1 MTAPPRTAGN
11 AGSSAPPVDDAA
23 KRGTLIAMIL
33 ASGVV
38 FLDGTAVSVALPAIG
53 RELRA
58 GLSGLQW
65 IVNGYTLTL
74 AALLILGGSLGD
86 HYGRKRMLV
95 VGLAGFGAA
104 SLLCALAPTVEVL
117 IAARML
123 QGVTGALLVPEGLA
137 ILSAVFTNAAERGA
151 AIGAWTGWG
160 GIVSVVGPFLG
171 GLFVER
177 GFWRGVFLLN
187 IPLIAVVLWL
197 VARYVPETRDEE
209 APKRLD
215 WAGAALVIL
224 GLGGIAYGLTEG
236 PGRGWTDAA
245 VLGGLVGGVLLLV
258 AFVVVEARVRGPM
271 VPLGLFRNGNFTG
284 ANLAT
289 LGMYAALGGAS
300 FFLVIYVQNTL
311 RYPAIAAGATLLP
324 VSALMLLFA
333 SRFGTLSGRYG
344 PRRFMV
350 AGPALTGIGLLLLL
364 LARPGANYWTS
375 IFPAALLLGAGLC
388 VTVAPLTSTVM
399 GSVPTH
405 QSGIASAIN
414 NVASRVAGLLAVAGL
429 GAFVA
434 LSFAAGLE
442 ARAGGLSPDAR
453 AVVREAGRSGSGA
466 VPAGAPPEA
475 ARVIEDAYTDAFHGA
490 MVACAAL
497 AFASAAL
504 SFATVR
510 DGVIVG
516 NNGKAVAEGGAGGA
530 HGSRDQ

>member
-1 MTAPPRTAGN
+1 MTTSPTAN
-11 AGSSAPPVDDAA
+11 ARSATPQVDAAA

-38 FLDGTAVSVALPAIG
+38 FLDGTAVSVALPTIG
-53 RELRA
+53 RDLNA

-65 IVNGYTLTL
+65 IVNGYALTL

-86 HYGRKRMLV
+86 HYGRKRMLI
-95 VGLAGFGAA
+95 VGLVGFGVA
-104 SLLCALAPTVEVL
+104 SVLCGVAPTTEVL

-123 QGVTGALLVPEGLA
+123 QGVAGALLVPEGLA
-137 ILSAVFTNAAERGA
+137 ILSAVYTDAAERGA

-160 GIVSVVGPFLG
+160 GIVAVFGPFLG

-177 GFWRGVFLLN
+177 GFWRGVFFLN
-187 IPLIAVVLWL
+187 VPLIAVVLFL
-197 VARYVPETRDEE
+197 VARYVPETRDAE

-215 WAGAALVIL
+215 WLGAALVIV

-236 PGRGWTDAA
+236 PSVGWSAPL
-245 VLGGLVGGVLLLV
+245 VLAGLIGGVVALV
-258 AFVVVEARVRGPM
+258 AFVVAEARVPEPM

-289 LGMYAALGGAS
+289 LGMYAALAGAG
-300 FFLVIYVQNTL
+300 FFVVIFVQNTL
-311 RYPAIAAGATLLP
+311 HYPAIAAGAALLP

-333 SRFGTLSGRYG
+333 SRFGKLSGRYG

-350 AGPALTGIGLLLLL
+350 AGPVLAGCSFLLFLLV
-364 LARPGANYWTS
+364 RPGVGYWTS

-399 GSVPTH
+399 GAVPAH

-429 GAFVA
+429 GVVVA
-434 LSFAAGLE
+434 LSFVGGLE
-442 ARAGGLSPDAR
+442 ERSGALPPEAR
-453 AVVREAGRSGSGA
+453 AVVREAGRVGSGA
-466 VPAGAPPEA
+466 VPEGTPPEV
-475 ARVIEDAYTDAFHGA
+475 ARVIEAAYTDAFHRA
-490 MVACAAL
+490 MLACAAL
-497 AFASAAL
+497 AFASAAIA
-504 SFATVR
+504 FVAVR
-510 DGVIVG
+510 D
-516 NNGKAVAEGGAGGA
+516 E
-530 HGSRDQ
+530 GSRQ